1 MIEIHDIQ
9 LPTFSKFSPTRSHD
23 WEGMR
28 RVLNEHEENS
38 QKFITIFDFIEFEHE
53 IINRGILWN
62 FAQNFNENSEDLM
75 SLEEVFF
82 DEILN
87 YKSKFF
93 KSTSR
98 NSTLI

>member
-1 MIEIHDIQ
+1 
-9 LPTFSKFSPTRSHD
+9 
-23 WEGMR
+23 MR

-53 IINRGILWN
+53 IIYRGILWN
-62 FAQNFNENSEDLM
+62 FAENVSVNSEDLM
-75 SLEEVFF
+75 SLEEIFF
-82 DEILN
+82 DKILN
-87 YKSKFF
+87 YKSKIF